1 MYLSLFGLAN
11 VISESSMAYMYSSD
25 LLSLI
30 NITGSLHVV
39 NPDIVYPV
47 LIQHLLISTILY
59 LQLSSLFETVLSL
72 A

>member
-30 NITGSLHVV
+30 NITGSFHVV
-39 NPDIVYPV
+39 YPDIVYPV

-59 LQLSSLFETVLSL
+59 LQLSSLYETELSL